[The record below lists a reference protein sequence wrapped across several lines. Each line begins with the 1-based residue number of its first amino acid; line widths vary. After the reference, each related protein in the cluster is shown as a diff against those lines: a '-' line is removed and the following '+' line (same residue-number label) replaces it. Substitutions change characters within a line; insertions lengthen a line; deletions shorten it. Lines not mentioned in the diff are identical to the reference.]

1 MVTQCCHAARPARA
15 AQGYNDGL
23 SSESAAASE
32 PRPQLSQEA
41 AAAASFDK
49 SELAPVTNQLLQE
62 ARPCHPA
69 LSRVA
74 RALLFLE
81 VTSLKYAA
89 LYLPEHV
96 GGLLATLFVHR
107 YSQGIQGHG
116 KA

>member
-1 MVTQCCHAARPARA
+1 MRFLALRNTCKSGRKPKAKPKSYAARPARA

-62 ARPCHPA
+62 ARAPV
-69 LSRVA
+69 LSSAFGWR
-74 RALLFLE
+74 
-81 VTSLKYAA
+81 
-89 LYLPEHV
+89 
-96 GGLLATLFVHR
+96 GR
-107 YSQGIQGHG
+107 YFAYDSPDLTVRHG
-116 KA
+116 S